1 MTKDQSREDG
11 VPRWADVSNRFAPR
25 LRRDYVLKS
34 SHFLCAFSSVQYR
47 QKDRVCYL
55 GSKSRLISHAESVM
69 SSVSPVDRHVHVC
82 AHNLGS

>member
-34 SHFLCAFSSVQYR
+34 SHFLCFF
-47 QKDRVCYL
+47 RVYSTEKIVSYL
-55 GSKSRLISHAESVM
+55 GSKSRLISHAELVM

-82 AHNLGS
+82 PHNLGS